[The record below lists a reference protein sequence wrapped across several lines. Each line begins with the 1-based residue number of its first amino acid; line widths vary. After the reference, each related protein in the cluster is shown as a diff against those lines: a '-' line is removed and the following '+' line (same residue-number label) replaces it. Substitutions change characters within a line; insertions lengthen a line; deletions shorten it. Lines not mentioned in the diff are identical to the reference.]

1 MRASTASLLLA
12 LPFQAAMAVEF
23 TPLIELLERGQVTL
37 QPKGLG
43 GHSGDC
49 LSVDVRSTSSTPLRT
64 SIPAG
69 WVFVSEVPEVQ
80 DLIVMREEAIALAP
94 RGQATVT
101 CRAFCCEASNSGP
114 DAGEVYRKGHPA
126 GKKLIALAQL
136 VDSSDYADNI
146 VQSAVWVLSNGH
158 DIGSLGALDGSAED
172 TLRNQLS
179 LLSGQPAPRYTVRY
193 APSEHAAC
201 SGRPESISRIID
213 YTTAGAQRLTVI
225 VKNDAGRLMEV
236 MYDREL
242 MAPGQYSMPVT
253 AHVLDWPKGRYAFY
267 VYTDEASPV
276 SRLPFVL

>member
-1 MRASTASLLLA
+1 MRASASSFLLA
-12 LPFQAAMAVEF
+12 LPFQAAMAVDF
-23 TPLIELLERGQVTL
+23 TPLVELLERGQVTL

-69 WVFVSEVPEVQ
+69 WVFVSEIPDVQ
-80 DLIVMREEAIALAP
+80 DLIVVREEAIALAP
-94 RGQATVT
+94 HGQATVT
-101 CRAFCCEASNSGP
+101 CRAFCCEAENAGP
-114 DAGEVYRKGHPA
+114 DAGEAYRKGHPA
-126 GKKLIALAQL
+126 AKKLLALAQM
-136 VDSSDYADNI
+136 VDSSDYADNL

-158 DIGSLGALDGSAED
+158 DIASLGALDGTGED
-172 TLRNQLS
+172 TLRNKLS

-201 SGRPESISRIID
+201 SGRPESISRVIEFI
-213 YTTAGAQRLTVI
+213 TGGAQRLTVI

-242 MAPGQYSMPVT
+242 MVPGEYTMPVT

-267 VYTDEASPV
+267 VYSDEASSV
-276 SRLPFVL
+276 RRLPFVL